1 MHDLRKKALLES
13 GKTVSRKARSKPES
27 LRSSA
32 NHSPITS
39 PIGSRAGSRPG
50 SRPGSRY
57 ASEDEFASDSDWD
70 SDDEVLTVSTNS
82 DDLDEDGNVEEWA
95 DRLHDRI
102 VEMQDRKHLSAER
115 REATLNSYLHLV
127 RHHFAGREIE
137 RNFEGITQ
145 ALLRSARSGSSDR
158 EQSMALK
165 ALAVTIL
172 SAASDSVLAEV
183 FEALKK
189 ACSDSEEES
198 IKVEAIHALAIATMY
213 GGGSTN
219 AAEEVL
225 EFLLDIVETDGS
237 AVEAEDNGAVV
248 TAALQAWAFVASHLE
263 DLSAESDRSMDAF
276 IDQLDSSD
284 PDVLTSAGACI
295 ALLFESARDYEE
307 ETGESFDLNYNKHR
321 IMTRMNEIVRDSS
334 KSVAKKQRRQ
344 LRQAF
349 TSIITSIERGK
360 GPGYST
366 AGRSEANPHVA
377 GGDADEDSAIVEF
390 GYRQKVRIHNILMV
404 IDTWSLYARVEVLKM
419 LFGGGFP
426 IHFMEN
432 PVIRNDILSGA
443 NTELIASQNSLKKRP
458 EGDLKKKPRKARD
471 RMAF

>member
-13 GKTVSRKARSKPES
+13 GKTMSRKARTKPDS
-27 LRSSA
+27 LRSPA

-39 PIGSRAGSRPG
+39 PVGSRAGSRAN

-57 ASEDEFASDSDWD
+57 ASEDELASDSEWD
-70 SDDEVLTVSTNS
+70 SDDDILTISTNS
-82 DDLDEDGNVEEWA
+82 DDANDEDGNAEEWTE
-95 DRLHDRI
+95 RLQDRI
-102 VEMQDRKHLSAER
+102 SELEDRKHVSAER

-127 RHHFAGREIE
+127 RHHYAGREID
-137 RNFEGITQ
+137 RNLDNIVQ
-145 ALLRSARSGSSDR
+145 ALIKNARSGSSDR
-158 EQSMALK
+158 ERSMALK

-172 SAASDSVLAEV
+172 SSTSDTVLADV
-183 FEALKK
+183 FEPLKK
-189 ACSDSEEES
+189 ACLDAEEES
-198 IKVEAIHALAIATMY
+198 TKVEAIHTLSIATMY
-213 GGGSTN
+213 GGGSTDT
-219 AAEEVL
+219 AEEVL
-225 EFLLDIVETDGS
+225 EFLLDIVETDGT

-248 TAALQAWAFVASHLE
+248 AAALQAWAFVASHLD
-263 DLSAESDRSMDAF
+263 DLTAESDRSIDAF

-284 PDVLTSAGACI
+284 PNVLTSSGTSI
-295 ALLFESARDYEE
+295 ALLFESARDFEE
-307 ETGESFDLNYNKHR
+307 ETGQSFDLNYNKHR

-349 TSIITSIERGK
+349 TSIITSLERGK

-366 AGRSEANPHVA
+366 AGRSEINPNA
-377 GGDADEDSAIVEF
+377 PGADADGNSGIIEF

-404 IDTWSLYARVEVLKM
+404 IDTWSLHARVETLKM

-443 NTELIASQNSLKKRP
+443 STELIASQNSLKK
-458 EGDLKKKPRKARD
+458 KTRKARD
-471 RMAF
+471 RAF